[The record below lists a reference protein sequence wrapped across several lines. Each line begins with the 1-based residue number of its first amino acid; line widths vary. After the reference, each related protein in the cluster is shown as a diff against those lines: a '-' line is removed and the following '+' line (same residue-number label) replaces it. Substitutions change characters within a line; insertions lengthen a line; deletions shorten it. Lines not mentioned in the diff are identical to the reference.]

1 MEKIKMEDNKWCV
14 YMHTNKINNKVYVG
28 ITSRN
33 PEERWGNRGNNYTQ
47 DKQPVFYNAIQKYG
61 WDGFEHIIFAE
72 NLTEFEAK
80 QMEIKLIALYQTNCR
95 RYKNPELGYNM
106 TDGGDGT
113 VGRLCTEET
122 KRKISDKAKGRKF
135 TEELKRKYSILF
147 SKQGNPFYG
156 KVHTEETKKILSK
169 LRSIPVIQ
177 LSLTGE
183 YIREF
188 SSGKEASKI
197 LGIDEGTI
205 NDCCLRKPHCKS
217 GGGYIWVYK
226 KDYHPDMNI
235 CYQNEHFVS
244 VVQLD
249 KNDEYITEY
258 FSIKA
263 ASQATNTRDTGI
275 IMCCRGKYKTSGG
288 FKWMYKEDWEEMQG
302 AKNINGKN

>member
-1 MEKIKMEDNKWCV
+1 MEEVKTEDRRWCV

-33 PEERWGNRGNNYTQ
+33 PGERWGNNGNHYTK

-72 NLTEFEAK
+72 NLIEHEAK
-80 QMEIKLIALYQTNCR
+80 QIEIKLIALYKTNCR

-147 SKQGNPFYG
+147 SEEGNPFYG
-156 KVHTEETKKILSK
+156 KTHTEETKNFLSK
-169 LRSIPVIQ
+169 LRSIPVVQ
-177 LSLTGE
+177 LSLFGE
-183 YIREF
+183 YINEF
-188 SSGKEASKI
+188 SSGREASRI

-205 NDCCLRKPHCKS
+205 NDCCLGKPHCKS
-217 GGGYIWVYK
+217 GGGYLWVYK
-226 KDYHPDMNI
+226 KEYNPNAKI
-235 CYQNEHFVS
+235 FYQNNHLTP

-249 KNDEYITEY
+249 KDNNLVSEYST
-258 FSIKA
+258 IKE
-263 ASQATNTRDTGI
+263 ASLATNTCETGI
-275 IMCCRGKYKTSGG
+275 IACCRGRYKTSGG
-288 FKWMYKEDWEEMQG
+288 FKWMYKEDWEEIQDAENMEC
-302 AKNINGKN
+302 